1 MTDHFK
7 REIERLLDEPP
18 AAGPTSDRLR
28 SRLAATLS
36 EGLDPE
42 RLGDTSLAST
52 DANAGNPA
60 AIAAFIDGQLTGAA
74 RDKLAGAL
82 AQDPGLR
89 ADMESAADLVSSI
102 ADSPVKVPKHLLTR
116 AGAQFAPAPP
126 RPAETRARWSFS
138 FANLLPRQ
146 RLALAMVAA
155 LVAVVAVPA
164 GMMINGRLGGTGGGE
179 PELSN
184 VSDADMEAARVKA
197 CREKIK
203 KDAEKAGTSKTA
215 APAAKETSDGSKPKD
230 PCAPTEPKRDGA
242 VKK

>member
-18 AAGPTSDRLR
+18 AAGQPSDRLR

-36 EGLDPE
+36 EGLSD
-42 RLGDTSLAST
+42 ASA

-60 AIAAFIDGQLTGAA
+60 AMAAFIDGQLTGAA

-102 ADSPVKVPKHLLTR
+102 ADSPVKVPKHLLAR
-116 AGAQFAPAPP
+116 ASAEFAPAPP
-126 RPAETRARWSFS
+126 RPAEARARWSLS
-138 FANLLPRQ
+138 LADLLPRQ

-164 GMMINGRLGGTGGGE
+164 GMMINSRLGGGGGE

-184 VSDADMEAARVKA
+184 VSDADIEAARVKA
-197 CREKIK
+197 CRDKIK

-230 PCAPTEPKRDGA
+230 PCDPPEPKRDGA